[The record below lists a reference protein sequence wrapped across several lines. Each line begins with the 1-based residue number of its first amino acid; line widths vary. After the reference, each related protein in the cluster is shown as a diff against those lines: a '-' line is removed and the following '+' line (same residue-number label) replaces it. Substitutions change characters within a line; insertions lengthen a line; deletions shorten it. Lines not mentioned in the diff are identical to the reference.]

1 MIWWV
6 RAVHKTYGELFGA
19 EYNQNAGT
27 TWAATSEPRRDES
40 FVEDMVLKSVQGL
53 FFEAMRRWL
62 LRSGEVAK
70 LRVLLAYIEAY
81 ETLSKDPMKFLSYE
95 VEALTY
101 LEGDPQLRRALALE
115 IDPIEPCH
123 IESLPWLANELH
135 SVTQV
140 RQAETRNAV
149 KRKHW
154 QICAEIRA
162 EHLR

>member
-1 MIWWV
+1 MMWWV

-62 LRSGEVAK
+62 LRSDDVAK
-70 LRVLLAYIEAY
+70 LRVLLANIEAY
-81 ETLSKDPMKFLSYE
+81 ETLSKDPMKLLSYE
-95 VEALTY
+95 VEALAV
-101 LEGDPQLRRALALE
+101 EGDPQLRRALALE
-115 IDPIEPCH
+115 IDHEPCH
-123 IESLPWLANELH
+123 IEATPWLQSELQ
-135 SVTQV
+135 SVTQP

-154 QICAEIRA
+154 QICAEIRP